1 VGRRARR
8 VRANKDGAFDGA
20 GHGCGKEIY
29 GGLQPFYG
37 DVFTVT
43 VRAATRLLV
52 VTSFLETHQP
62 ASAQIPC
69 GNGNKESKSKGGW
82 G

>member
-52 VTSFLETHQP
+52 VAYFPGALGVAANQ
-62 ASAQIPC
+62 
-69 GNGNKESKSKGGW
+69 GKSLDAKFAK
-82 G
+82 